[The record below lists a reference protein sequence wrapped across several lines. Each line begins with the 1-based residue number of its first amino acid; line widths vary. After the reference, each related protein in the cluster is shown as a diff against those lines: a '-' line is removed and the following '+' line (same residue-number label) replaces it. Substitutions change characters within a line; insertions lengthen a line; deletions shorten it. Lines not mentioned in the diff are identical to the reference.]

1 VLAELPAEK
10 SPTVNDLADETWVAV
25 EVIVEE
31 QTERNLVPA
40 LRRAGATGIVSYS
53 LNKVIH

>member
-10 SPTVNDLADETWVAV
+10 SPTVNDLADPDWIAV
-25 EVIVEE
+25 EVMVEE
-31 QTERNLVPA
+31 QVERNLVPA